1 MHTTSVTTLL
11 SAGQTFHFHA
21 RVGDTIFLN
30 SGVASICAAPAWLE
44 TPYFESEQIL
54 REDEPYTIGNNGW
67 TSISAR
73 EACEIICIA
82 PAGRLQRWAAM
93 LHADKFL
100 GKFAA
105 LLRVKRPVRS
115 I

>member
-11 SAGQTFHFHA
+11 SAGQIFHFQA
-21 RVGDTIFLN
+21 RVGDTIYLN
-30 SGVASICAAPAWLE
+30 SGAASICAAPVWLE
-44 TPYFESEQIL
+44 TPYFESECVL
-54 REDEPYTIGNNGW
+54 REGEPYTIGNSGW

-82 PAGRLQRWAAM
+82 PAGRLQRWAEVLNA
-93 LHADKFL
+93 
-100 GKFAA
+100 GKFMGKLAV
-105 LLRVKRPVRS
+105 LLRIKRPVRS